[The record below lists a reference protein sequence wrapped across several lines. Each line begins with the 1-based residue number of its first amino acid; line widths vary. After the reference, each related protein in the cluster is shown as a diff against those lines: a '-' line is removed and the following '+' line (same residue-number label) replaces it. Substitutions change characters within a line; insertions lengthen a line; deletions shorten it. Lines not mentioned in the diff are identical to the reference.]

1 MDRLNVFSPFES
13 RKNNHED
20 VLTRNFLI
28 LLKNIPLL
36 QVAFFELVRKNL
48 AEKNV
53 EIESIATGQLTL
65 SAVYTQVDDS
75 SSVLSE
81 ISDVQLVSIIISDE
95 EFKTDHVVKSS
106 DRHARYD
113 GLFICE
119 PSIVFTL
126 ENKPY
131 HGNIWENQLDPNTAD
146 LENVTVIPT
155 PCTLSWRDM
164 IQLIND
170 MLEKNVLTPLERS
183 IINDFIEYVDN
194 NYDWLNPFK
203 SFHLCK
209 SKEYLLN
216 KRCHDIMSAYS
227 TDVTYHKGWRKNYI
241 NIGNY
246 YIQQFALDSYVADGT
261 WEINLWMYVGDVMN
275 SAKASY
281 AHVDF
286 EKLLC
291 LGKDSHYSFAPNL
304 HFSTQRQGQVWCT
317 ASMSFEEYFS
327 FWKGQYEA
335 GKIRQIQREEFDTY
349 LDYLEKNKQINK
361 NEREEFQ
368 SKIASKKYSKVN
380 LCPGFLIKY
389 TWKKEEA
396 IELDKK
402 GEFEN
407 SFINVINNT
416 LDVFK

>member
-1 MDRLNVFSPFES
+1 MDRLNVFFPFES
-13 RKNNHED
+13 KKIYHED

-36 QVAFFELVRKNL
+36 QVSFFELVRKNL

-53 EIESIATGQLTL
+53 EIESIAMGQLTL

-95 EFKTDHVVKSS
+95 EFKTDHIVKNS

-131 HGNIWENQLDPNTAD
+131 HGNIWENQLDPNTDD
-146 LENVTVIPT
+146 LENVTVLPT
-155 PCTLSWRDM
+155 PCTLSWREM
-164 IQLIND
+164 ILLLNNLI
-170 MLEKNVLTPLERS
+170 EKDVLTPLERTV
-183 IINDFIEYVDN
+183 INDFIEYVDM
-194 NYDWLNPFK
+194 NYEWLNPYK

-216 KRCHDIMSAYS
+216 KRCCEIMRAYPAELL
-227 TDVTYHKGWRKNYI
+227 YHKGWTYYI
-241 NIGNY
+241 NIGSY
-246 YIQQFALDSYVADGT
+246 FIKEFALNSSVNGDS
-261 WEINLWMYVGDVMN
+261 WEINLWMYVGDFMN

-281 AHVDF
+281 DHVDF
-286 EKLLC
+286 EKLLN
-291 LGKDSHYSFAPNL
+291 LEKDSHYSLAPNL
-304 HFSTQRQGQVWCT
+304 HFSPRQQGLVWCK
-317 ASMSFEEYFS
+317 ASMAFADYIS
-327 FWKGQYEA
+327 FWKEQYNA
-335 GKIRQIQREEFDTY
+335 GEIRQIQREEFDTY

-361 NEREEFQ
+361 NEIEEFHK
-368 SKIASKKYSKVN
+368 KIASKKYSKVN

-407 SFINVINNT
+407 SFRSVIKNT